1 MSQLKYYNNLTDEW
15 GPAIVGA
22 QGASGLTGS
31 TGPQG
36 ATGFRNPQHSIN
48 IKRFS

>member
-15 GPAIVGA
+15 EPAI
-22 QGASGLTGS
+22 LTGS

-36 ATGFRNPQHSIN
+36 ATGFRNPQYSIN